1 MDLGAALAELTP
13 LCRRLLRSQ
22 QSQKMQHSLD
32 LAAAGGVWNGDGN
45 GDGRDAMVVL
55 GVSSSAWCCPQAS
68 AATKKLAWSS
78 NCSNLPVMRASEFK

>member
-32 LAAAGGVWNGDGN
+32 LVVELLEFAG
-45 GDGRDAMVVL
+45 DARLRVQVEDDEEE
-55 GVSSSAWCCPQAS
+55 AWEEGAKDHGEVRS
-68 AATKKLAWSS
+68 EGHLERGGHRHLADD
-78 NCSNLPVMRASEFK
+78 LRGG